1 MYKTKTAGTYGHNND
16 YNTSI
21 TPLPDP
27 FSMYYTLAFFSPG
40 SPSLLSSSQQS
51 LSRKYFRDTP
61 HDLPGEF
68 ADVAVAVWDCLEG
81 SFQSFDHDLDKL
93 VYDYIAFFRVFLEL
107 DMLFIVPEKCE
118 EKSLVKGVSLEIALE
133 KFLDVDVPKILDGK
147 LCILEKDY

>member
-1 MYKTKTAGTYGHNND
+1 MDIIMIITRQSLVFPIPFQCTTLWLSSLLGLHLFYLPLSSLYQE
-16 YNTSI
+16 NTSEI
-21 TPLPDP
+21 L
-27 FSMYYTLAFFSPG
+27 
-40 SPSLLSSSQQS
+40 
-51 LSRKYFRDTP
+51 P

-68 ADVAVAVWDCLEG
+68 ADVAVAVWDGLEG